1 VVRTDYEQFIEFFR
15 LLMFSASPDYVPWL
29 FRCGRGSKVPELR
42 FGSWSAERARVTKKE
57 AVAWLKTGGNIG
69 IAGMKDDPLVNV
81 DIDDETTTD
90 INKIVPTLTAI
101 SSSRIGVHAY
111 YFSNDEKIINIPT
124 QGYGEVRTKNQY
136 VIAPGSFVPLNEEKM
151 TAVPENERENA
162 GRYTIENA
170 KPAAWIEY
178 GDLPTIFRE
187 TRDREGAMDETLP
200 EASEY
205 NPKEGS
211 GDHSAVFDVT
221 AADVVRFVG
230 GSTNP
235 RDRWDSPFHG
245 SKSKKV
251 TSYSDG
257 LIICWGCCVTLNGFQ
272 ALVALSKYMTDKD
285 AGSGFGG
292 SNRSRVIGDD
302 GAVLHAWLFAKNN
315 GIISKDDL
323 IPVKAL
329 RYVARE
335 HGVDYEADANGM
347 MPRWAYNRVLKIVG
361 GL

>member
-1 VVRTDYEQFIEFFR
+1 VRTDYEQFIEFFR

-29 FRCGRGSKVPELR
+29 FRCGRGSKVPELS
-42 FGSWSAERARVTKKE
+42 FGSWSAERTRVTEEE

-81 DIDDETTTD
+81 DIDDETVTD
-90 INKIVPTLTAI
+90 IDLMLPTLMAR

-151 TAVPENERENA
+151 AAVPESERENA

-178 GDLPTIFRE
+178 QELPEIFIGVRE
-187 TRDREGAMDETLP
+187 KEKAMDESIP
-200 EASEY
+200 RSSGFD
-205 NPKEGS
+205 PKESEGR
-211 GDHSAVFDVT
+211 HSAVFDVT
-221 AADVVRFVG
+221 ARDIVAFLG

-235 RDRWDSPFHG
+235 KDRWDSPFHG
-245 SKSKKV
+245 SKSKAV
-251 TSYSDG
+251 TSFSNG
-257 LIICWGCCVTLNGFQ
+257 LIQCWGCCVTLNGFQ
-272 ALVALSKYMTDKD
+272 TLVALSGYMTDKE
-285 AGSGFGG
+285 AGAGFYGD
-292 SNRSRVIGDD
+292 NRSQVIGDD
-302 GAVLHAWLFAKNN
+302 GAIFHAWLYAKKN
-315 GIISKDDL
+315 GIIAEDDP
-323 IPVKAL
+323 IPVKAMK
-329 RYVARE
+329 YVARE
-335 HGVDYEADANGM
+335 HGVEYEPDQRGM
-347 MPRWAYNRVLKIVG
+347 MPRRAYNRILEIVG